1 MLCVCLQCKLYQ
13 GKKIKDWVLKPLM
26 YYDSFLLL
34 GRVVRSE
41 ENRKKM
47 KEHEDENYKKEK
59 GRKKERGEVEE
70 MK

>member
-1 MLCVCLQCKLYQ
+1 
-13 GKKIKDWVLKPLM
+13 M

-47 KEHEDENYKKEK
+47 KKEHEDENYKKEK